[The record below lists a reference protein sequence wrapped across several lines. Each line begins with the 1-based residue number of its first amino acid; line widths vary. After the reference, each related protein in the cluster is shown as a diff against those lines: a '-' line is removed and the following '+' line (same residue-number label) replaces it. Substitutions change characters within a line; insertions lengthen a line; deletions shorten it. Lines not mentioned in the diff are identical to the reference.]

1 MPKFL
6 IKFRGTLAPDEQE
19 IEIEADGV
27 DETEEE
33 KHYRFWKGTGTNNT
47 AVALIPT
54 EMVRSVVTVEE

>member
-6 IKFRGTLAPDEQE
+6 IRFRGTLAPQEQE

-27 DETEEE
+27 DETEAE

-47 AVALIPT
+47 VVALIPT
-54 EMVRSVVTVEE
+54 ELVRSVIRVEG